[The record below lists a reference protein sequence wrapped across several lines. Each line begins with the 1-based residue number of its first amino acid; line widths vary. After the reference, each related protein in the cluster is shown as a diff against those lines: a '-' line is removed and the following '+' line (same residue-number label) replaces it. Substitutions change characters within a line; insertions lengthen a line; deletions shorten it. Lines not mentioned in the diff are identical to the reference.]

1 MQNLTEAQLRGLS
14 ILLEQIAE
22 DLDVPPSKYEDAKRS
37 YDAVGDWLN
46 RPESEL
52 AQYSPRIYPQGSFAL
67 GTAVKPEGDDH
78 YDVDA
83 VCVLDLAGPARDHP
97 AGAQGDDR
105 PQVEGALHLRPAPR
119 PQGRKASVLDAE
131 VCGRLTVPPRH
142 PSGCAG

>member
-52 AQYSPRIYPQGSFAL
+52 AQYSPRIYGAPDLS
-67 GTAVKPEGDDH
+67 GTIKWWPDGVSSQEFETA
-78 YDVDA
+78 
-83 VCVLDLAGPARDHP
+83 
-97 AGAQGDDR
+97 
-105 PQVEGALHLRPAPR
+105 
-119 PQGRKASVLDAE
+119 
-131 VCGRLTVPPRH
+131 
-142 PSGCAG
+142 